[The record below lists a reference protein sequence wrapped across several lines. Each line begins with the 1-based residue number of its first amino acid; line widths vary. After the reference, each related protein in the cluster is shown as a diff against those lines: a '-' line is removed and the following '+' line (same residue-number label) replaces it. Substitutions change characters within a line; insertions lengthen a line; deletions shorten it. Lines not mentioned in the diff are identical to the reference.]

1 MAKKKPHT
9 TAAYTTEFH
18 HEFRVETERLL
29 RRRFMWF
36 AAVVGVFGMVSMIAG
51 IAVAFGSSPDEAG
64 GLSSAAE
71 AMKDPLLWVFSLLML
86 GMYGWAFLFAWRD
99 RPRDAVLLRLSF
111 WVVTIDGLLALSM
124 KAFGVPGG
132 FEMSGFVFT
141 HIVACLFLPWT
152 PWQAF
157 RPMMVVVLV
166 NIPVTLVV
174 KKLNQPLPAPGETP
188 PPWLAGTLVGLAFT
202 PLLALPGMI
211 WCSIRH
217 SKRTQDFKYRF
228 MSTRYTEMRRE
239 LVDARKIHESL
250 FPDPIN
256 DGELRFS
263 FEYEPMRQIG
273 GDFLY
278 AHRQKH
284 AKDTEPLSQPPSHP
298 LSIVLLDVTGHGIPA
313 ALTVN
318 RLHGELERV
327 FAENPD
333 IGPGEVLGLLNRYVY
348 LTLSSHSI
356 YLTAFCFRVD
366 TDTSTLEY
374 ASGGHPPAFL
384 RAVDGTVEELNSTSF
399 VLGACPDEA
408 FDSTSRT
415 ATFGPGDTMF
425 AYTDGA
431 IEARKDTGEMIRID
445 GLRRMVASVDG
456 KLPAT
461 WPTIFRDEVV
471 DFRGG
476 PPEDDTLLLVVH
488 RMVGERTPQA
498 VRDAHEDAVTN

>member
-1 MAKKKPHT
+1 
-9 TAAYTTEFH
+9 
-18 HEFRVETERLL
+18 
-29 RRRFMWF
+29 MWF
-36 AAVVGVFGMVSMIAG
+36 AAVVGLFGLVSMIVGSAM
-51 IAVAFGSSPDEAG
+51 AFSGAFDNMEGQAT
-64 GLSSAAE
+64 AAE
-71 AMKDPLLWVFSLLML
+71 DFKNPLLWIFMLVWL
-86 GMYGWAFLFAWRD
+86 GMYVWAFLFAWREK
-99 RPRDAVLLRLSF
+99 PRDALLLKLSF
-111 WVVTIDGLLALSM
+111 WVVTLDGLIGLSM
-124 KAFGVPGG
+124 TATGVQGGLGLFG
-132 FEMSGFVFT
+132 FFIT
-141 HIVACLFLPWT
+141 HILACMFLPWT
-152 PWQAF
+152 PWQAL
-157 RPMMVVVLV
+157 RPMLVVVLV
-166 NIPVTLVV
+166 NVPVTLLVV
-174 KKLNQPLPAPGETP
+174 QMNQEPPVAGEVPHNWLPT
-188 PPWLAGTLVGLAFT
+188 TLIGLAFT
-202 PLLALPGMI
+202 PLLAIPGVL
-211 WCSIRH
+211 WCWIRH
-217 SKRTQDFKYRF
+217 SKRTQDFKYRL

-256 DGELRFS
+256 NGELRFS

-278 AHRQKH
+278 AYRK
-284 AKDTEPLSQPPSHP
+284 KDAGQSSPNDSPFSPP

-333 IGPGEVLGLLNRYVY
+333 IGPGEVLRLLNRYVH
-348 LTLSSHSI
+348 LTLSTHSI

-366 TDTSTLEY
+366 TEASTLEY

-384 RAVDGTVEELNSTSF
+384 RAVDGTLEELPSTAF

-408 FDSTSRT
+408 FDSAPR
-415 ATFGPGDTMF
+415 AHKFGPGDTMF

-456 KLPAT
+456 RLPAT
-461 WPTIFRDEVV
+461 WPAIFRDEVV

-488 RMVGERTPQA
+488 RVVGDRAAGAAPAPTTSVHA
-498 VRDAHEDAVTN
+498 T